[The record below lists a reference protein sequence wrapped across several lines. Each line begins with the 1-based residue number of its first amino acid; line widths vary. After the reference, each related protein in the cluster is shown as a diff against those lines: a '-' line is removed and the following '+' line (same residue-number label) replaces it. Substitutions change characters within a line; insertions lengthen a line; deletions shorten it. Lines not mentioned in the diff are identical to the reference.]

1 MHFHNHRYKLIR
13 QTGRGIGGIFV
24 KVLSALR
31 RLIVPNVKKLA
42 SSAIGKAVGKAA
54 AEGALAFGGDII
66 SGKKAK
72 VAGKANLQEGIK
84 KIQDSV
90 AKLSE
95 RKKPKKKKSI
105 KRKSVLLK
113 TRPSSS
119 FFGP

>member
-31 RLIVPNVKKLA
+31 RLIIPNVKRLA
-42 SSAIGKAVGKAA
+42 SSTIGKAVGKAA
-54 AEGALAFGGDII
+54 AESALAFGGDII

-84 KIQDSV
+84 KIQESV
-90 AKLSE
+90 AKLTE
-95 RKKPKKKKSI
+95 RKKPKKLKSV
-105 KRKSVLLK
+105 KRKIVLLK
-113 TRPSSS
+113 TKPPSS

>member
-1 MHFHNHRYKLIR
+1 MHFHNHRYKLVR

-54 AEGALAFGGDII
+54 AEGALAFGGDLI

-84 KIQDSV
+84 KIQESV